1 MKIVLCVVGKTTTG
15 YVKEG
20 VEEYASR
27 VRRFLPFDLKII
39 PDIRTTKKITIQA
52 QKEAEGVQ
60 ILSQVAS
67 SDYVVLLDERGREFT
82 SRGFS
87 EFIEHKAQTL
97 QKNIIFVVGGPYGFS
112 EAVYTRADMLLSLS
126 KMTFPH
132 ELIRLFFTEQIY
144 RALTISRN
152 RPYHHD

>member
-52 QKEAEGVQ
+52 QKGVQ

-97 QKNIIFVVGGPYGFS
+97 QKNMIFVVGGPYGFS
-112 EAVYTRADMLLSLS
+112 EAVYARADMLLSLS
-126 KMTFPH
+126 KMTFP
-132 ELIRLFFTEQIY
+132 
-144 RALTISRN
+144 LTISRN
-152 RPYHHD
+152 LPYHHD